1 MFSKNKYIKITVIVL
16 MLLPLVTGCGL
27 KQGNTKAMREL
38 NSPITLKYWRV
49 FDGPDA
55 FSDVINAYRQLH
67 PNINIEYR
75 KFRYDEYEQAL
86 LEAWAEDRGPDIFT
100 IHNTW
105 LSKYESKILPIPDK
119 LELPYVIERDKKSGE
134 VIKADYRQAK
144 VLTPIDVRNNFAEV
158 VYGDVVRNNKIIGLP
173 LSVDT
178 LALFYNRTA
187 LDNAQITKVP
197 TTWLEIKEAVKKLT
211 LQNDEG
217 EIIQSGIAL
226 GTAENINRVADIV
239 SLLMMQNGAQ
249 MTDTSGYK
257 AIFNKASSYTGS
269 QDYRPGMEAL
279 RFYTDFALPSKEVY
293 NWNEDMPE
301 ASQSFVQGKVAMMLG
316 YSYQL
321 PLIRTQGAKLNLGI
335 AEVPHINTNQTDAL
349 GNKVNMASYWV
360 EVVAKKTEHENYA
373 WDFIQF
379 ITKADQVTKYLKK
392 TKKPTALRSLINEQ
406 LADYDIRPFANQV
419 LTAKSW
425 YKGRQATVVEDI
437 FKKMISVVIDGKNT
451 AEEAINFAASQVNRT
466 F

>member
-1 MFSKNKYIKITVIVL
+1 MSRHIKIVVIVL
-16 MLLPLVTGCGL
+16 MLLPLITGCGL

-55 FSDVINAYRQLH
+55 FSDIINAYRQLH

-75 KFRYDEYEQAL
+75 KLRYDEYEQAL

-105 LSKYESKILPIPDK
+105 LTKYKSKILPMPDK
-119 LELPYVIERDKKSGE
+119 LELPYAIERDKKSGE

-144 VLTPIDVRNNFAEV
+144 ILTPIDIRNNFAEV
-158 VYGDVVRNNKIIGLP
+158 VYEDVVRDNKIMGLP

-197 TTWLEIKEAVKKLT
+197 TTWLEVKEAVKKLT

-217 EIIQSGIAL
+217 EIMQSGIAL

-249 MTDTSGYK
+249 MTDASGQK
-257 AIFNKASSYTGS
+257 ATFNAASSYSGD
-269 QDYRPGMEAL
+269 QNYRPGMEAL

-293 NWNEDMPE
+293 TWNESMPE
-301 ASQSFVQGKVAMMLG
+301 ASQAFVQGKLAMMLG

-321 PLIRTQGAKLNLGI
+321 PLIKTQGVKLNLGV

-349 GNKVNMASYWV
+349 GEKVNMASYWV

-373 WDFIQF
+373 WDFVQF
-379 ITKADQVTKYLKK
+379 ITQADQAIKYLNK
-392 TKKPTALRSLINEQ
+392 TKKPTALRALINQQ
-406 LADYDIRPFANQV
+406 LVNYDIRPFANQV
-419 LTAKSW
+419 LTARSW
-425 YKGRQATVVEDI
+425 YRGRQATAVENI
-437 FKKMISVVIDGKNT
+437 FKEMISTIIDGKNT
-451 AEEAINFAASQVNRT
+451 VVEAIDFAVSQINRT